1 MLPTQSSLRTARNP
15 RNRPQNASARH
26 STDQDNK
33 ENVPDPHTENS
44 SVITNATAT
53 STTPREPLKATGEE
67 NKLRVSIPRPPPS
80 IIPDPKRRYYK
91 QHGSKVR
98 IQTTTVTTNYGG
110 VNLLKLPGNCNALLK
125 QPYRPLRSKQSLAQS
140 QARMGD
146 VPRPATRLPLSEL
159 INARVAAGWS
169 NPDQIA
175 TSKSLSPFVRTTKT
189 IAAATAEKSTTTAR
203 SPTTGR
209 YREAIDTTNRR
220 TIVVEKEVKDVPS
233 HALKSTPPTSEPAH
247 RRLAILP
254 SPGARLTRNATTAP
268 TQPAAPIE
276 RLEEPSAT
284 DVTCRARGPV
294 HADARLVTTTI
305 EYTAT
310 HTGLERSVIAEEAGS
325 ADTKRGK
332 RRREADESDE
342 LQRTLRIQEV
352 EDPMLVGEYSEGI
365 FSYMRELEIM
375 LAPAIGYLESR
386 PRDAWSVRR
395 ICVDIACRVC
405 DSLNTIGETVFLA
418 VNLLDRYLSCH
429 TLQSNYHQPRILIV
443 TCVLIASKFEER
455 NPFARVIDFL
465 HILERL
471 GLPLLDPAVFRAGER
486 HLLQLFDYKL
496 GWPGPLS
503 FLRRCSRAD
512 NCDQAAR
519 LVAKYIL
526 EAILVD
532 ERFVLYRPSLQAAAA
547 LYIGRS
553 MQGREDWPA
562 ILVEYSGYSFTEM
575 EPVVLDM
582 ISFLSESY
590 VTRTAP
596 FHKYQT
602 RRRSFVSL
610 LVARWIERRSH
621 IQIL

>member
-1 MLPTQSSLRTARNP
+1 M
-15 RNRPQNASARH
+15 
-26 STDQDNK
+26 
-33 ENVPDPHTENS
+33 
-44 SVITNATAT
+44 
-53 STTPREPLKATGEE
+53 
-67 NKLRVSIPRPPPS
+67 SIPRPPPS
-80 IIPDPKRRYYK
+80 VIPDPKRRYYE
-91 QHGSKVR
+91 QHDSKVR
-98 IQTTTVTTNYGG
+98 TQTTAVTTNYGG
-110 VNLLKLPGNCNALLK
+110 INLLKLPSNRNALLK
-125 QPYRPLRSKQSLAQS
+125 QPYRPLRPKQPLAQS
-140 QARMGD
+140 QARTGG
-146 VPRPATRLPLSEL
+146 VPRPATRQPLSEL

-169 NPDQIA
+169 NPDQTA
-175 TSKSLSPFVRTTKT
+175 TSRSSSPIVRTTKT
-189 IAAATAEKSTTTAR
+189 IAVATAKTSTTTAR

-209 YREAIDTTNRR
+209 YQETIDRTTRR
-220 TIVVEKEVKDVPS
+220 TVAAEKGVKDVPL
-233 HALKSTPPTSEPAH
+233 HAPKSTPRTSDPAH
-247 RRLAILP
+247 RRAATLSSPRAI
-254 SPGARLTRNATTAP
+254 LTRNTTTAL
-268 TQPAAPIE
+268 TQLAAPIE
-276 RLEEPSAT
+276 RLEGLST
-284 DVTCRARGPV
+284 IDVTCRARVPV
-294 HADARLVTTTI
+294 HADARLVTTTT
-305 EYTAT
+305 EYPAT
-310 HTGLERSVIAEEAGS
+310 HTGLERAVAAEEARS
-325 ADTKRGK
+325 ADTKPGK

-342 LQRTLRIQEV
+342 LQRTLRVQEL
-352 EDPMLVGEYSEGI
+352 EDPMLAGEYSEGI

-375 LAPAIGYLESR
+375 LAPAIGYLESK

-418 VNLLDRYLSCH
+418 VNLMDRYLSCR
-429 TLQSNYHQPRILIV
+429 TLQDNLHQPRILIV

-465 HILERL
+465 HILGRL
-471 GLPLLDPAVFRAGER
+471 GLPLLDPVIFRAGER

-526 EAILVD
+526 EVILVD

-562 ILVEYSGYSFTEM
+562 ILVEYSGYSFAEM

-602 RRRSFVSL
+602 SRRSFVSL